1 MDRFNGTSTGNHRFS
16 HKKIGGVP
24 INLPVIK
31 HGLTIHQGGPLPMPP
46 SRPLGQSLQPCAT
59 NGNTA
64 LRESSM
70 DIPWKKHGK
79 NSRKKKQNDIF
90 LELVGYGWVNDTP

>member
-16 HKKIGGVP
+16 HKKIGVP

-70 DIPWKKHGK
+70 DIPWKKLQKEETKRHILG
-79 NSRKKKQNDIF
+79 
-90 LELVGYGWVNDTP
+90 VGWVWLGQ